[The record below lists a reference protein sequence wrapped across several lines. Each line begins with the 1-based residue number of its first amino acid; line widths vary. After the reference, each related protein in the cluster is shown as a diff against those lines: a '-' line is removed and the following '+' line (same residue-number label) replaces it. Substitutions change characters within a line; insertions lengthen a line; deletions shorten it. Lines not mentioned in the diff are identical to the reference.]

1 MKLLIWIK
9 VDALGETLR
18 EPDAAGPAA
27 AAPGGVPVLGAGIA
41 LF

>member
-27 AAPGGVPVLGAGIA
+27 AAPGGAPVLAPGVA

>member
-18 EPDAAGPAA
+18 EPRAAGPAA
-27 AAPGGVPVLGAGIA
+27 AASGRAPVLVPGIA